1 MKNLYLRSA
10 AALACA
16 LGLAACGGSDNGTIP
31 LQGGVS
37 GVNKTGLVLQNNGGA
52 DLVIEPFATFFSFP
66 ELLGQNGDYNVT
78 IKSSPP
84 NASCQII
91 NGKGR
96 ATVYGIGQISVA
108 CLLIPH
114 NVSGKVTGNSTGD
127 MVVIN
132 GADRITIPKGV
143 SEFTMTKYGADG
155 KAISGIVGDSQPY
168 GIQVLTPPPGLT
180 CSVANGTGT
189 MGTTDVTNVLITCG

>member
-1 MKNLYLRSA
+1 MKNLYLRSVV
-10 AALACA
+10 ALACA

-31 LQGGVS
+31 LGGTVF

-52 DLVIEPFATFFSFP
+52 DLPVEPFASSFTFP
-66 ELLGQNGDYNVT
+66 DLLNQNGDYNVT

-84 NASCQII
+84 NATCQIL
-91 NGKGR
+91 NGRGR
-96 ATVYGIGQISVA
+96 ATIYGFNRIDVVCI
-108 CLLIPH
+108 LIPH

-132 GADRITIPKGV
+132 GADRVTIPKGK
-143 SEFTMTKYGADG
+143 SDFTMTTYGSDG
-155 KAISGIVGDSQPY
+155 KVVGGTVGDSQPY

-180 CSVANGTGT
+180 CSVENGTGT